1 MHLMTRSATGT
12 TMRLSAAGQA
22 DARLSSEGEL
32 MATRRTTMR
41 SRTGTKLYA
50 VRDSSG
56 KFKDIQSYK
65 RAHAADMRKTSK
77 AEAATA
83 GKKTVT
89 AKVAKAAKKA
99 SKAVR
104 SQVGKAVAAVKRAA
118 KKMSAVARSSRPK
131 AAVAKKAVKKA
142 AKKVAEKVAKKPAAK
157 KSTGK

>member
-1 MHLMTRSATGT
+1 
-12 TMRLSAAGQA
+12 
-22 DARLSSEGEL
+22 

-65 RAHAADMRKTSK
+65 RAHAADMRQTSK
-77 AEAATA
+77 AEAETA
-83 GKKTVT
+83 SKKTVT

-118 KKMSAVARSSRPK
+118 KKMSAAARSAKPK
-131 AAVAKKAVKKA
+131 AAAAKKAVK
-142 AKKVAEKVAKKPAAK
+142 KVAKKPAAK